1 MKSFLAKKETVERN
15 WRVIDA
21 DGLVLGRLASKVAM
35 VLMGKDK
42 PIYTP
47 HVDTGDFVIVLNAE
61 KVRVSPQKA
70 EIKEYQTYSG
80 YPGGQ
85 KIIPFKRL
93 MERHPERIIELA
105 VKRMLPKNTLGA
117 HMFKKLKVYRGPEHD
132 HAAQKPQKMEL

>member
-21 DGLVLGRLASKVAM
+21 EGAILGRLASKVAM

-61 KVRVSPQKA
+61 KVRLSAQKA
-70 EIKEYQTYSG
+70 EMKEYQTYSG

-85 KIIPFKRL
+85 KIIPFKRM
-93 MERHPERIIELA
+93 MERSPERVIELA
-105 VKRMLPKNTLGA
+105 VKRMLPKNTIGA

-132 HAAQKPQKMEL
+132 HAAQKPQKLEL